1 MSVRSPIFLLLLLGV
16 AFCLAGCQAED
27 PNMGKP
33 IVLGSKTPP
42 LSVSPLMT
50 RAQPTPVPPSLPEL
64 DKESTLTGREV
75 GQAEVELPKLLGE
88 LWYPDSKLSLHSE
101 RGTGHVGTWPKVTLL
116 APDDEKIQGV
126 LDYYELRFPGGE
138 RKNGEYVAEG
148 KRVGDGSLARI
159 HIYRAKSGFAS
170 GQIVIRIQS

>member
-1 MSVRSPIFLLLLLGV
+1 MRARIPIVTFLLPGV
-16 AFCLAGCQAED
+16 TLCLTGCQQSD
-27 PNMGKP
+27 PNIDKP

-50 RAQPTPVPPSLPEL
+50 RAQPTPVPPSLPDL
-64 DKESTLTGREV
+64 DKEPTLTGREV

-101 RGTGHVGTWPKVTLL
+101 RGAGHVGTWPKVTLL

-126 LDYYELRFPGGE
+126 LDYYELRYPGGE

-148 KRVGDGSLARI
+148 KRVGDGSLSRI
-159 HIYRAKSGFAS
+159 HVYRAKSGFAS